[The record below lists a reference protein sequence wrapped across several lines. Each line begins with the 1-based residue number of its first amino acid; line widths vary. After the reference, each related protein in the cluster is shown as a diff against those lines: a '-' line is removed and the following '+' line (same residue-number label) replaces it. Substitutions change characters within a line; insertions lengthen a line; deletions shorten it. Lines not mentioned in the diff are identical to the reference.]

1 MLVAVLPLYVRGE
14 RLRVPSSEVCG
25 ELVIERGQ
33 SDKTTRANLYN
44 PGGAA
49 RMLTHGHMV
58 PTLYEHVVKLLARGR
73 LDIRGIEQE
82 GKAWH
87 LQLWSCRLITSME
100 AGVMQRNSAAVPSGL
115 HALYLRWWAVVWE
128 SVVRTEA
135 RRRCDV
141 ADMPAL
147 LEVPIDEV
155 WPFVEWAAH
164 GARGVFSLGGRDNLG
179 CLEVRFLE
187 PKAVGET
194 FPVVVKGRLEPVGPN
209 TSSAAPSK

>member
-14 RLRVPSSEVCG
+14 RLRVPNSEVCG
-25 ELVIERGQ
+25 ELVIERGK
-33 SDKTTRANLYN
+33 SDKITRANLYN
-44 PGGAA
+44 PGGATQL
-49 RMLTHGHMV
+49 LTHGHMV
-58 PTLYEHVVKLLARGR
+58 PTLYEPAVKMLARGR

-82 GKAWH
+82 DKAWH

-135 RRRCDV
+135 RRICNV

-155 WPFVEWAAH
+155 WPFVEWAAN
-164 GARGVFSLGGRDNLG
+164 GARGVFSLGGKDNLG
-179 CLEVRFLE
+179 CLKVRFLE
-187 PKAVGET
+187 PKVVGET
-194 FPVVVKGRLEPVGPN
+194 VPVIVEGGLQPVDASATTTAGPV
-209 TSSAAPSK
+209 